1 MGNKWKISDF
11 GFAAK
16 SRFGF
21 RDRMNVG
28 TPLYM
33 APETLKRNFYSYKS
47 DLYALG
53 IVLYEMLEGQTPNEA
68 RSERELL

>member
-33 APETLKRNFYSYKS
+33 APETLKRHFYSYKS

-53 IVLYEMLEGQTPNEA
+53 IVLY
-68 RSERELL
+68 